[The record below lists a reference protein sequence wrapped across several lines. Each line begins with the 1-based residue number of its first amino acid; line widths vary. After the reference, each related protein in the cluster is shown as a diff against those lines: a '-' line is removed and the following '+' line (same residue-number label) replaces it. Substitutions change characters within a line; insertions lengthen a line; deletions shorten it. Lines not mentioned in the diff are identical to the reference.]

1 MKVGPA
7 TQRRLLDLAT
17 VDGELSRIL
26 HRRGSLPEAQEA
38 ATADQ
43 TRRTSQAAVSA
54 GETSASD
61 LDRDIRRLE
70 RDVDAVRDR
79 GGRDRDLLAGSGVS
93 AKQAVDLQHELETL
107 ARRQGVL
114 EDELLEVLEQR
125 ELVGA
130 DLDKAR
136 AELATAEQ
144 ALTEASDRRDAA
156 MADLNAAEQD
166 KSSER
171 KVITAELPAELVSLY
186 ERIRAQGHAGAALL
200 RRGACGG
207 CRLDLDRTALGELR
221 SAEPDEIVRCE
232 ECGSILVRTEES
244 GL

>member
-1 MKVGPA
+1 VKADPA
-7 TQRRLLDLAT
+7 TQRRLLDLAA
-17 VDGELSRIL
+17 VDGELSRIV
-26 HRRGSLPEAQEA
+26 HRRASLPEAA
-38 ATADQ
+38 AAAAAEQ
-43 TRRTSQAAVSA
+43 TRRAGQEAVGA
-54 GETSASD
+54 GETSAGD

-79 GGRDRDLLAGSGVS
+79 GRRDRDLLAGAGVS

-125 ELVGA
+125 ETVGA
-130 DLDKAR
+130 ELDKAR
-136 AELATAEQ
+136 AGLAAAEE
-144 ALTEASDRRDAA
+144 ALVEASDRRDAA

-166 KSSER
+166 KTNER
-171 KVITAELPAELVSLY
+171 KVITAELPAELVTLY
-186 ERIRAQGHAGAALL
+186 ERIRSQGHAGAALL

-221 SAEPDEIVRCE
+221 SAAPDEIVRCE